1 MNDKLFTNLLVY
13 GFLISLTV
21 PIYRIIKY
29 AASADYD
36 GKDYI
41 ESKIEIPPSPRENYI
56 NPDLTCTFKN
66 ANYKN
71 PHKYGDGN
79 IRYCVNVIKKDS
91 IYEVNLWDNKRYM
104 GPLNKTIY
112 DGSAIKEY
120 VLEINQLVMYVCS
133 NSGSGVCNGQSSR
146 VVIAIKRN

>member
-1 MNDKLFTNLLVY
+1 MNDKLFKKLILC
-13 GFLISLTV
+13 GFLITLAV
-21 PIYRIIKY
+21 PIYRKY
-29 AASADYD
+29 ISSYVYD

-66 ANYKN
+66 ANYKSPN
-71 PHKYGDGN
+71 KYGDVG

-91 IYEVNLWDNKRYM
+91 IYEVSERDRKRYK

-112 DGSAIKEY
+112 ERSSIKEY
-120 VLEINQLVMYVCS
+120 VLEINQLVMYVCR